1 MRTEFLQVLF
11 HFLSRINCTR
21 QSSPSFS
28 FVCTE
33 LSRAFISFWWFRFA
47 FYYAWLASFH
57 GNQYQNQFYDTQI
70 KRLYIIASWTTWQV
84 WIYYWLFLMA
94 KWWYTRSGLRGWQ
107 STRFDNMR
115 KKRKICSV
123 QYQTHVG
130 IGDIKKKCIVMLITI
145 IISNFYF
152 ILNYLLL

>member
-1 MRTEFLQVLF
+1 MRTEFLQVFF
-11 HFLSRINCTR
+11 HSLSRINCTR

-57 GNQYQNQFYDTQI
+57 GNQYQKQFYDTQI

-107 STRFDNMR
+107 STRFDTWE
-115 KKRKICSV
+115 KKERYVLFNIKHMLELETLKKSV
-123 QYQTHVG
+123 
-130 IGDIKKKCIVMLITI
+130 
-145 IISNFYF
+145 
-152 ILNYLLL
+152 LLCWSQ

>member
-57 GNQYQNQFYDTQI
+57 GNQYQKQFYDTQI

-107 STRFDNMR
+107 STRFDTWE
-115 KKRKICSV
+115 KKERYVLFNIKHMLELETLKKSV
-123 QYQTHVG
+123 
-130 IGDIKKKCIVMLITI
+130 
-145 IISNFYF
+145 
-152 ILNYLLL
+152 LLCWSQ